1 MSTALPPQKEQDG
14 LGLESH
20 EYRVKI
26 GQVACE
32 IQIVSER
39 VIHCSVNESLGTAE
53 GQLPITVSG
62 WGTGPPSRS
71 CPPVRASQLSTVM
84 LRRQWRK
91 AELHVPTGQMR
102 KLKTQELSDLLRLA
116 GPRAVVP
123 GPPVTTQHHGGRG
136 ERAQK
141 GGSLLR
147 CTCLHAS
154 GDGELTPFLAA
165 HAPQSQFCRLSP
177 ENSLAPLFL
186 GYPDR

>member
-26 GQVACE
+26 GQVACD

-62 WGTGPPSRS
+62 RGAGPPPRS

-102 KLKTQELSDLLRLA
+102 KLETQGGCDQPPA
-116 GPRAVVP
+116 GPDGA
-123 GPPVTTQHHGGRG
+123 GP
-136 ERAQK
+136 
-141 GGSLLR
+141 
-147 CTCLHAS
+147 
-154 GDGELTPFLAA
+154 
-165 HAPQSQFCRLSP
+165 
-177 ENSLAPLFL
+177 
-186 GYPDR
+186 